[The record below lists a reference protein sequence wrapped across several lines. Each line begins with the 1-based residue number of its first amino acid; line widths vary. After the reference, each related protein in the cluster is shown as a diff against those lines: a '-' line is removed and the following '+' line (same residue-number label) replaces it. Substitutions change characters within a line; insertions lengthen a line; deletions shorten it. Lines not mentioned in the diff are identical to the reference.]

1 MTPGRN
7 TTWLRRLR
15 MTAPAA
21 FVGYGLFLVSRS
33 VLLAVVVGAGV
44 LLLCWFL
51 IGFYAPRT
59 NDDDE

>member
-1 MTPGRN
+1 
-7 TTWLRRLR
+7 

-21 FVGYGLFLVSRS
+21 FVGYGLFLVSQS

-51 IGFYAPRT
+51 IGFYAPRSKS
-59 NDDDE
+59 DE

>member
-1 MTPGRN
+1 MTPARN

-15 MTAPAA
+15 MAAPAV

-51 IGFYAPRT
+51 IGLHGPRPKS
-59 NDDDE
+59 DDE